1 GNTGRWSEE
10 EHKNFLRGYRKYGK
24 DWVVIR
30 ELFVTTRTDTQ
41 IRTHA
46 QKFLKNM

>member
-30 ELFVTTRTDTQ
+30 ELCVTTRTVTQ
-41 IRTHA
+41 IRSHA